1 MMTSPKEAQ
10 KPLSELDT
18 DEPLSLGV
26 RTFGNSDMTSGGGGK
41 GISGHRLKEGGGT

>member
-1 MMTSPKEAQ
+1 MTSPKEAQ

-26 RTFGNSDMTSGGGGK
+26 RTFGSSDMASGGGG
-41 GISGHRLKEGGGT
+41 SGVSEHGLKAGGGT